1 MLYSAVYLL
10 QLMDSGD
17 LTEGGHLVHKPVE
30 VEYALNTESVII
42 LHPPMVVQDV

>member
-30 VEYALNTESVII
+30 VEFALNTENVII
-42 LHPPMVVQDV
+42 LHAPMVVQIV